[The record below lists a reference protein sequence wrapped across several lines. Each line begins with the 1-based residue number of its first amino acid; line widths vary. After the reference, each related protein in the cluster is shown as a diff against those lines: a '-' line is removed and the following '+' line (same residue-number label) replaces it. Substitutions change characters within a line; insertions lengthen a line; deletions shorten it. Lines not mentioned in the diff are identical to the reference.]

1 MKKYHQTVFSKD
13 LVYVIIKMLFEC
25 DLNAELKVC
34 YLKILRK
41 ILKHSYYNALSC
53 GQGRLFE
60 YLLICLRK
68 ERSEEI
74 KLLVTRLLSKIL
86 RLSTNI
92 FQLKCLLRA
101 VRIDY
106 PTLSH
111 PSAFGRLIPAQLRA
125 TFSDD
130 MIRPTSYLKSVQL
143 IFGKI
148 ISKVLT
154 K

>member
-1 MKKYHQTVFSKD
+1 
-13 LVYVIIKMLFEC
+13 MLFEW
-25 DLNAELKVC
+25 DLNPELKVC
-34 YLKILRK
+34 YLKILGK
-41 ILKHSYYNALSC
+41 IIKHSYYNALSC

-68 ERSEEI
+68 EKSEEI
-74 KLLVTRLLSKIL
+74 KLLFAGILFKIL

-92 FQLKCLLRA
+92 FQLKCLLRV
-101 VRIDY
+101 VRVD

-111 PSAFGRLIPAQLRA
+111 PSVFGRLIPAQLRT

-130 MIRPTSYLKSVQL
+130 MIRPTSYLKSIQL

-148 ISKVLT
+148 IPKILT